1 MLLSLVIPMLNE
13 EEVLPELERRLTAVL
28 AGLDL
33 DSEVIC
39 VDDGSTDN
47 TAQMVRELGARDP
60 RFRLVRFSR
69 NFGHQAAITAGI
81 DLAGGDAVVIMDA
94 DLQDPPEVLPE
105 MLQRWREGHEIVYG
119 VREERTSDTAFKRW
133 TASAFYRI
141 LDRISEV
148 SAPRH
153 AADFRL
159 LDRAVVDALGSLRE
173 RDRYLRG
180 MLAWLGYRTAS
191 VSYVRP
197 DRSAGETKYSLSKM
211 MRLAVDGMIG
221 FSNVPL
227 QFATT
232 IGFFVS
238 GLSFLVGAFALIQKI
253 VGVDALVRGW
263 ASMLVA
269 IAFLGGVQLI
279 VLGVLGTYLG
289 RTYGEA
295 KLRPLYVV
303 AELHNLEP
311 EHRPTRA
318 VLPRDEVSS
327 RIALPR

>member
-1 MLLSLVIPMLNE
+1 MI
-13 EEVLPELERRLTAVL
+13 ERW
-28 AGLDL
+28 
-33 DSEVIC
+33 
-39 VDDGSTDN
+39 
-47 TAQMVRELGARDP
+47 Q
-60 RFRLVRFSR
+60 
-69 NFGHQAAITAGI
+69 
-81 DLAGGDAVVIMDA
+81 
-94 DLQDPPEVLPE
+94 
-105 MLQRWREGHEIVYG
+105 EGHEIVYG
-119 VREERTSDTAFKRW
+119 VREERTSNTKFKRW

-191 VSYVRP
+191 VHYVRP
-197 DRSAGETKYSLSKM
+197 DRSAGETKHSLSKM

-232 IGFFVS
+232 IGFLFS
-238 GLSFLVGAFALIQKI
+238 GISFLVGAFAVLQK
-253 VGVDALVRGW
+253 VLGVDALVRGW
-263 ASMLVA
+263 TSMLVA
-269 IAFLGGVQLI
+269 IAFLGGIQLI

-295 KLRPLYVV
+295 KVRPLDVV
-303 AELHNLEP
+303 AELHNLTP
-311 EHRPTRA
+311 ESSPSRA
-318 VLPRDEVSS
+318 VLPRAAVSD
-327 RIALPR
+327 RIPLPG

>member
-1 MLLSLVIPMLNE
+1 MLLSIVIPMLDE
-13 EEVLPELERRLTAVL
+13 EEVLPELERRLTSVL

-33 DSEVIC
+33 DAEVIC
-39 VDDGSTDN
+39 VDDGSTDG
-47 TAQMVRELGARDP
+47 TAQTVRELSARDP

-81 DLAGGDAVVIMDA
+81 DLAAGDAVVIMDA

-105 MLQRWREGHEIVYG
+105 MIEQWSAGHEIVYG
-119 VREERTSDTAFKRW
+119 VREERSSDTAFKRW

-159 LDRAVVDALGSLRE
+159 LDRAVVDALGALRE

-180 MLAWLGYRTAS
+180 MLAWLGYRTTS
-191 VSYVRP
+191 VHYVRP

-232 IGFFVS
+232 LGFIFS
-238 GLSFLVGAFALIQKI
+238 GLSFLVGLLAALQKI
-253 VGVDALVRGW
+253 LGVDALVRGW
-263 ASMLVA
+263 TSMLVA
-269 IAFLGGVQLI
+269 IAFIGGIQLI

-295 KLRPLYVV
+295 KMRPLYVV
-303 AELHNLEP
+303 AELHNLSP
-311 EHRPTRA
+311 EDPPIRA
-318 VLPRDEVSS
+318 VLPREPVSA
-327 RIALPR
+327 RIPLPR